1 MTKIAFN
8 EVSFAFYLS
17 KLRIHESELEVITK
31 SRISVDVF
39 NLLAIHHYSGKV
51 MTLKELFH
59 STKYSQRGVR
69 LIIDEF
75 ISEDL
80 VRLSEGGEDKRF
92 KFIIPQPKFLKYYL
106 DSMNLANASLNKDK

>member
-1 MTKIAFN
+1 MKN
-8 EVSFAFYLS
+8 
-17 KLRIHESELEVITK
+17 KLEVITK

-39 NLLAIHHYSGKV
+39 NLLAIHYYSGKV

-80 VRLSEGGEDKRF
+80 VRLSEGSEDKRF

-106 DSMNLANASLNKDK
+106 DSMRLANEALSRDK